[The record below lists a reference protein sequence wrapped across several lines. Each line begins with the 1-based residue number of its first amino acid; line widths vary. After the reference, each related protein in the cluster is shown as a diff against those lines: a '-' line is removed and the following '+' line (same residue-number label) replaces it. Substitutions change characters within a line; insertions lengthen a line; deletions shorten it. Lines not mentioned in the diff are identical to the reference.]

1 VLSDERSAALLARLK
16 RENQA
21 LQLSSEVGTTVAA
34 NAKFMGETLS
44 DSDDDDDDDDEN
56 KEKKSGTVGIT
67 EEGAKEEESGAVG
80 NTEGEV
86 KEKESGA
93 VQDVEEVDDQQN
105 SVRPSD
111 EQISPAPRKGSRE
124 DNPNKRPRLE

>member
-16 RENQA
+16 RENEA

-67 EEGAKEEESGAVG
+67 EEGAKEEESGAV
-80 NTEGEV
+80 
-86 KEKESGA
+86 
-93 VQDVEEVDDQQN
+93 QDVEEVDDQQN